1 MSNSSLIAYLRDK
14 EFLLSKKLGNLST
27 GTRVKI
33 TGSPDEDKQE
43 ITLQVVDLKSKPKKI
58 PVKSSKEFAA
68 LVKSSLGSAHKFKIS
83 EVLASLTAPT
93 EQHGLNINLR
103 AMRNVDFSERDME
116 EPHLIISPK
125 TSQLKVAGYISMHT
139 KELTGMVILSDT
151 TRNGLP
157 FCIGFVD
164 FDTYEAAAFEMIDNT
179 VEHKD
184 LCDTLSRFSVDGRYT
199 RYRTGEE
206 DKVLGINLRS
216 SFTIPEYE
224 GVKFFRLRIP
234 WYDIKTKTTS
244 KQVRAMLQE
253 IQAET
258 DLSPADIISDY

>member
-1 MSNSSLIAYLRDK
+1 MSDSSLIAYRRDK
-14 EFLLSKKLGNLST
+14 EFLVNKKLGKLSV

-33 TGSPDEDKQE
+33 AGSLDEDKQE
-43 ITLQVVDLKSKPKKI
+43 ITLQIVDVESTPKKI

-68 LVKSSLGSAHKFKIS
+68 LVSSSPGSTHKFKIS
-83 EVLASLTAPT
+83 DVLGSLTRPT
-93 EQHGLNINLR
+93 EQHGLNINLS
-103 AMRNVDFSERDME
+103 AMRNVDFSERDVE

-125 TSQLKVAGYISMHT
+125 TSQLKLGGFISMHT
-139 KELTGMVILSDT
+139 KELTGMVILNDT
-151 TRNGLP
+151 TRNGVP

-164 FDTYEAAAFEMIDNT
+164 FDTYEDIAFEMIDNT

-184 LCDTLSRFSVDGRYT
+184 LCDTLSRFSIDGRYT

-224 GVKFFRLRIP
+224 GVSFFRLRIP

-258 DLSPADIISDY
+258 DLNPADIISDY